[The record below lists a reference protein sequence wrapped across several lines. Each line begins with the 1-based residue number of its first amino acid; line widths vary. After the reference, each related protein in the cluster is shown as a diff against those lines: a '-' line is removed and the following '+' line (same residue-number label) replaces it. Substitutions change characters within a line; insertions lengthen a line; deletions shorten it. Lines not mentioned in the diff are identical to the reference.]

1 MKTMIDA
8 MQTGS
13 ATTNTETTGETRNSS
28 SLREHMLTW
37 LIVVVSVVMAVQV
50 FRTVALQSEVN
61 QSLDRL
67 YQEAGQALP
76 VKS

>member
-1 MKTMIDA
+1 
-8 MQTGS
+8 
-13 ATTNTETTGETRNSS
+13 
-28 SLREHMLTW
+28 
-37 LIVVVSVVMAVQV
+37 VSVVMAVQV